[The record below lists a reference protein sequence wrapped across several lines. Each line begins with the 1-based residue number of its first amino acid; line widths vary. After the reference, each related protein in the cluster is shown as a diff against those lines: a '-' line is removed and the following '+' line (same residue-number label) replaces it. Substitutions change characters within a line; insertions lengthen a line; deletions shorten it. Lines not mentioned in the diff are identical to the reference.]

1 MISKAGS
8 FDPLEA
14 EVPSLI
20 GKIGGEIETGI
31 SFCIGD
37 DAIIENGKRL
47 SSATLDMNTN
57 FLGLSLADEA
67 GVKFLNN
74 NFWYFHHLN
83 MCK

>member
-20 GKIGGEIETGI
+20 GKIGWEIETGI
-31 SFCIGD
+31 SFYMSD
-37 DAIIENGKRL
+37 DNNLFPFSIIASK
-47 SSATLDMNTN
+47 TLDVNTH

-67 GVKFLNN
+67 GVKFLHN
-74 NFWYFHHLN
+74 NFW
-83 MCK
+83 